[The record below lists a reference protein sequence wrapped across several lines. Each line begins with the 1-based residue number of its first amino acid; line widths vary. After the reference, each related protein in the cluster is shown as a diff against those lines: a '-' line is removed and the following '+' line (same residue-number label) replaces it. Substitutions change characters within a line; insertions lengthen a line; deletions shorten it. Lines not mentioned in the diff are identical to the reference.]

1 MKRSIISEPSSL
13 KGQIKIPGDKSVSHR
28 ALICGALASS
38 PTKISNLQRS
48 EDVLNTFKVIK
59 NLGIEAEQKDLTIR
73 LFGKGLRGLSKPS
86 NELYFG
92 NSGTGIRLMT
102 GALSGQNFDSILQGD
117 SSLTK
122 RPMKRISE
130 PLEKMGASIN
140 LSSEFTPPIEIIGNK
155 NLSAISYDM
164 PIASA
169 QVKSAILFAALFS
182 EGKTKVR
189 ESLVSRNHTEFMF
202 QQFGINLKMVN
213 SEITLSGQEEFEG
226 KDINVP
232 GDFSSAA
239 FMIVG
244 ALITPD
250 SSVLIKDV
258 GLNSTRIALLEV
270 LNSME
275 ADIKIENLRKFG
287 SEEVGDLRVSS
298 SQLKSCKVEASL
310 IPNLIDELPILFIAS
325 LFATGDS
332 EFFGVEELRHKE
344 SDRLL
349 AMQSGLKNIEI
360 ETIYNSGKLT
370 IEGKG
375 SDYLIDSG
383 TVDSF
388 EDHRIAMAFIIAGL
402 RSKKNLVVK
411 NTDCIKTSFPEFSYL
426 LDSLGA
432 KINEIQ

>member
-59 NLGIEAEQKDLTIR
+59 NLGIDTEQKDLTIR
-73 LFGKGLRGLSKPS
+73 LYGKGLRGLSKPS

-130 PLEKMGASIN
+130 PLEEMGASIN

-164 PIASA
+164 PIPSA

-182 EGKTKVR
+182 EGITKVR

-202 QQFGINLKMVN
+202 QQFGINLKMVD

-239 FMIVG
+239 FLIVG

-325 LFATGDS
+325 LFASGDS

>member
-59 NLGIEAEQKDLTIR
+59 NLGIDTEQKDLTIR
-73 LFGKGLRGLSKPS
+73 LYGKGLRGLSKPS

-130 PLEKMGASIN
+130 PLEEMGACIN
-140 LSSEFTPPIEIIGNK
+140 LSSEFTPPIEIIGSK

-189 ESLVSRNHTEFMF
+189 ESLVSRNHTELMF
-202 QQFGINLKMVN
+202 QQFGINLKTIN

-250 SSVLIKDV
+250 SSILIKDV

-275 ADIKIENLRKFG
+275 ADIKIENIRKFG

-298 SQLKSCKVEASL
+298 SQLKPCKVGASL

-332 EFFGVEELRHKE
+332 EFFGIEELRHKE

>member
-1 MKRSIISEPSSL
+1 MKRSIISESSSL

-38 PTKISNLQRS
+38 PTKIINLQRS
-48 EDVLNTFKVIK
+48 EDVLNTFKAIK
-59 NLGIEAEQKDLTIR
+59 NLGIEAEQKDLTVR

-130 PLEKMGASIN
+130 PLEEMGASIN
-140 LSSEFTPPIEIIGNK
+140 LSSEFTPPIKIIGNK

-164 PIASA
+164 PIPSA

-182 EGKTKVR
+182 EGITKVR

-202 QQFGINLKMVN
+202 QQFGINLKMVD

-239 FMIVG
+239 FLIVG
-244 ALITPD
+244 TLITPD

-270 LNSME
+270 LISME
-275 ADIKIENLRKFG
+275 ADIKIENLRTFG

-325 LFATGDS
+325 IFATGDS

-344 SDRLL
+344 SDRLS

-375 SDYLIDSG
+375 GDYLIDSG

>member
-48 EDVLNTFKVIK
+48 EDVINTFKVIK

-130 PLEKMGASIN
+130 PLEEMGASIN

-164 PIASA
+164 PIPSA

-182 EGKTKVR
+182 EGITKVR

-202 QQFGINLKMVN
+202 QQFGINLKMVD

-239 FMIVG
+239 FLIVG

-360 ETIYNSGKLT
+360 ETIYNGGKLT

-375 SDYLIDSG
+375 GDYLIDSG

-426 LDSLGA
+426 IDSLGA

>member
-59 NLGIEAEQKDLTIR
+59 NLGIEAEQKELTIR

-130 PLEKMGASIN
+130 PLEEMGASIN
-140 LSSEFTPPIEIIGNK
+140 LSSEFTPPIEVIGNK

-164 PIASA
+164 PIPSA

-182 EGKTKVR
+182 EGITKVR

-202 QQFGINLKMVN
+202 QQFGINLKMVD

-239 FMIVG
+239 FLIVG

-360 ETIYNSGKLT
+360 ETIYNGGKLT

-375 SDYLIDSG
+375 GDYLIDSG

>member
-59 NLGIEAEQKDLTIR
+59 NLGIDTEQKDLTIR
-73 LFGKGLRGLSKPS
+73 LYGKGLRGLSKPS

-130 PLEKMGASIN
+130 PLEEMGACIN

-164 PIASA
+164 PIPSA

-189 ESLVSRNHTEFMF
+189 ESLVSRNHTELMF
-202 QQFGINLKMVN
+202 QQFGINLKTIN

-250 SSVLIKDV
+250 SSILIKDV

-298 SQLKSCKVEASL
+298 SQLKPCKVGASL

-344 SDRLL
+344 SDILI
-349 AMQSGLKNIEI
+349 AMQRGLKNIEI

-402 RSKKNLVVK
+402 RSKKNLVIK

>member
-48 EDVLNTFKVIK
+48 EDVLNTFKVVK
-59 NLGIEAEQKDLTIR
+59 NLGIEAEQKELTIR

-130 PLEKMGASIN
+130 PLEEMGASIN

-164 PIASA
+164 PIPSA

-182 EGKTKVR
+182 EGITKVR

-202 QQFGINLKMVN
+202 QQFGINLKMVD

-239 FMIVG
+239 FLIVG

-325 LFATGDS
+325 LFASGDS

-360 ETIYNSGKLT
+360 ETIYNGGKLT

-375 SDYLIDSG
+375 GDYLIDSG

-426 LDSLGA
+426 IDSLGA

>member
-1 MKRSIISEPSSL
+1 MANNLSLSLWRNSSTPKNSESPVANNEAINKIGNSSIRLGISDASTLQDFNCEEETLKSPTSSL
-13 KGQIKIPGDKSVSHR
+13 PNFLKFSIF
-28 ALICGALASS
+28 
-38 PTKISNLQRS
+38 IS
-48 EDVLNTFKVIK
+48 
-59 NLGIEAEQKDLTIR
+59 
-73 LFGKGLRGLSKPS
+73 
-86 NELYFG
+86 
-92 NSGTGIRLMT
+92 
-102 GALSGQNFDSILQGD
+102 
-117 SSLTK
+117 
-122 RPMKRISE
+122 
-130 PLEKMGASIN
+130 ASI
-140 LSSEFTPPIEIIGNK
+140 EFKTSK
-155 NLSAISYDM
+155 R
-164 PIASA
+164 
-169 QVKSAILFAALFS
+169 AIL
-182 EGKTKVR
+182 V
-189 ESLVSRNHTEFMF
+189 EF
-202 QQFGINLKMVN
+202 KPT
-213 SEITLSGQEEFEG
+213 S
-226 KDINVP
+226 
-232 GDFSSAA
+232 
-239 FMIVG
+239 
-244 ALITPD
+244 
-250 SSVLIKDV
+250 LIKTEESGV
-258 GLNSTRIALLEV
+258 INAPTI
-270 LNSME
+270 MK
-275 ADIKIENLRKFG
+275 ADIKIENIRKFG

-298 SQLKSCKVEASL
+298 SQLKPCKVGASL

>member
-59 NLGIEAEQKDLTIR
+59 NLGIDAEQKDLTIR
-73 LFGKGLRGLSKPS
+73 LYGKGLRGLSKPS

-130 PLEKMGASIN
+130 PLEEMGASIN

-164 PIASA
+164 PIPSA

-182 EGKTKVR
+182 EGITKVR

-202 QQFGINLKMVN
+202 QQFGINLKMVD

-239 FMIVG
+239 FLIVG

>member
-59 NLGIEAEQKDLTIR
+59 NLGIDAEQKDSSIR
-73 LFGKGLRGLSKPS
+73 LYGKGLRGLSKPS

-130 PLEKMGASIN
+130 PLEEMGACIN

-155 NLSAISYDM
+155 NLFAISYDM
-164 PIASA
+164 PIPSA

-189 ESLVSRNHTEFMF
+189 ESLVSRNHTELMF
-202 QQFGINLKMVN
+202 QQFGINLKMVD

-239 FMIVG
+239 FLIVG

-287 SEEVGDLRVSS
+287 SEEVGDLIVSS
-298 SQLKSCKVEASL
+298 SQLKSCKVKASL

-325 LFATGDS
+325 IFATGDS

>member
-13 KGQIKIPGDKSVSHR
+13 IGQIKIPGDKSVSHR

-130 PLEKMGASIN
+130 PLEEMGASIN

-164 PIASA
+164 PIPSA

-202 QQFGINLKMVN
+202 QQFGINLKMVD

-239 FMIVG
+239 FLIVG

-275 ADIKIENLRKFG
+275 ANIKIENLRKFG
-287 SEEVGDLRVSS
+287 SEEVGDLIVSS

-332 EFFGVEELRHKE
+332 EFFGIEELRHKE

>member
-13 KGQIKIPGDKSVSHR
+13 KGQIEIPGDKSVSHR

-59 NLGIEAEQKDLTIR
+59 NLGIDTEQKDLTIR
-73 LFGKGLRGLSKPS
+73 LYGKGLRGLSKPS

-130 PLEKMGASIN
+130 PLEEMGACIN

-164 PIASA
+164 PIPSA

-189 ESLVSRNHTEFMF
+189 ESLVSRNHTELMF
-202 QQFGINLKMVN
+202 QQFGINLKTIN

-250 SSVLIKDV
+250 SSILIKDV

-275 ADIKIENLRKFG
+275 ADIKIENIRKFG
-287 SEEVGDLRVSS
+287 REDVGDLRVSS
-298 SQLKSCKVEASL
+298 SQLKPCKVGASL

-332 EFFGVEELRHKE
+332 EFFGIEELRHKE

-411 NTDCIKTSFPEFSYL
+411 NTNCIKTSFPEFSYL

-432 KINEIQ
+432 KIDEIQ

>member
-13 KGQIKIPGDKSVSHR
+13 KGQIEIPGDKSVSHR

-59 NLGIEAEQKDLTIR
+59 NLGIDTEQKDLTIR
-73 LFGKGLRGLSKPS
+73 LYGKGLRGLSKPS

-130 PLEKMGASIN
+130 PLEEMGACIN

-164 PIASA
+164 PIPSA

-189 ESLVSRNHTEFMF
+189 ESLVSRNHTELMF
-202 QQFGINLKMVN
+202 QQFGINLKTIN

-250 SSVLIKDV
+250 SSILIKDV

-275 ADIKIENLRKFG
+275 ADIKIENIRKFG

-298 SQLKSCKVEASL
+298 SQLKPCKVGASL

-325 LFATGDS
+325 SFAKGDS
-332 EFFGVEELRHKE
+332 EFFGIEELRHKE

-411 NTDCIKTSFPEFSYL
+411 NTNCIKTSFPEFSYL

-432 KINEIQ
+432 KIDEIQ